1 MSLAQT
7 RYAALLPL
15 GVFLVIYLGSGIYYQ
30 SQGVEFAFYQIK
42 APVAIMPAILLALLL
57 SKGRLEQRLEPF
69 LKGMGEN
76 TILLMCLVFLLS
88 GAFAAITKSI
98 GGVDAAVN
106 LGLSLLPSSLLLP
119 GLFVISAIIATA
131 MGTSMGTIAAVAP
144 LAVGT
149 SEMSDLN
156 LTLAIGAVVGG
167 AMFGD
172 NLSIISDT
180 TIAATR
186 TQDCSMKDKFKA
198 NALIALPAA
207 VLTLVVLTWLN
218 DSTGVTTVQASDPWL
233 ALPYLIV
240 LALALLGMHVLV
252 VLSVGIIA
260 SAFTGLT
267 LVSESYS
274 LAQLTQDI
282 YQGFSNIQEILLL
295 SLFIG
300 GLTGIMKAQGGLDL
314 ILSWI
319 KTLIDRSKTPSRAL
333 GEGCIAILVSFANL
347 FIANNTIAILISGS
361 LAKSISQDKALDPK
375 RVASILDSFSCIVQG
390 IIPYGAQI
398 LLAASLAG
406 LSPLALAFEI
416 HYCWALLL
424 LSTVAI
430 ISGYPFLNAKAPQQR
445 TV

>member
-1 MSLAQT
+1 MSQT
-7 RYAALLPL
+7 QARYAALLPL

-42 APVAIMPAILLALLL
+42 APVAIMPAILLALLI

-106 LGLSLLPSSLLLP
+106 LGLSLLPSSMLLP

-207 VLTLVVLTWLN
+207 LLTLVVLTWLN
-218 DSTGVTTVQASDPWL
+218 DSTEVTQVQASNFWL
-233 ALPYLIV
+233 ATPYLIV
-240 LALALLGMHVLV
+240 LALALLGVHVLA
-252 VLSVGIIA
+252 VLSVGIVA
-260 SAFTGLT
+260 SALTGLT
-267 LVSESYS
+267 LVSESYT
-274 LAQLTQDI
+274 LVQLTQDI
-282 YQGFSNIQEILLL
+282 YQGFSNMQEILLL

-300 GLTGIMKAQGGLDL
+300 GLTGVMKAQGGLDL

-319 KTLIDRSKTPSRAL
+319 KNLIDRSKTPSRAL
-333 GEGCIAILVSFANL
+333 SEACIAILVSFANL

-361 LAKSISQDKALDPK
+361 LAKSIGQDKALDPK

-424 LSTVAI
+424 LSVLAI
-430 ISGYPFLNAKAPQQR
+430 TSGYPFLNAKTPQQR
-445 TV
+445 AA